1 MRISKDP
8 EERKTEILD
17 VAERL
22 FTSKGYSKTTI
33 SDILDEIG
41 VARGTFYYHF
51 KSKEEVMDAIIMRI
65 VNANTAVAKAIAN
78 DDSLPCLVKM
88 LQILFSAQSKS
99 GGGEEKIIEQL
110 HQPSNAEMHQKSLVM
125 MVTHLAPILTQV
137 VEQGISENIMAVEY
151 PYETVEMLLACA
163 AVIFDAGLFS
173 CEAEATAKKAYAMVN
188 MAEAALGTDKGALS
202 EIMKVIMG

>member
-1 MRISKDP
+1 MRVSKDP
-8 EERKTEILD
+8 EERKAEILD

-22 FTSKGYSKTTI
+22 FTSKGYNKTTI

-65 VNANTAVAKAIAN
+65 VNANTSVAKAIA
-78 DDSLPCLVKM
+78 DDGNLPCLVKM

-137 VEQGISENIMAVEY
+137 VEQGISEKIMAVDY
-151 PYETVEMLLACA
+151 PYETVEILLACA
-163 AVIFDAGLFS
+163 TVVFDDGLFP
-173 CEAEATAKKAYAMVN
+173 CEAEAMVKKAHAMISII
-188 MAEAALGTDKGALS
+188 ESALGTEKGALS
-202 EIMKVIMG
+202 EIMKLIIK

>member
-1 MRISKDP
+1 VRISKDP

-65 VNANTAVAKAIAN
+65 VNANTDVAKAIAN

-137 VEQGISENIMAVEY
+137 VEQGISEKIMTVDY
-151 PYETVEMLLACA
+151 PYETVEILLACA
-163 AVIFDAGLFS
+163 TVVFDDGLFP
-173 CEAEATAKKAYAMVN
+173 CEAEAMVKKAHAMISII
-188 MAEAALGTDKGALS
+188 ESALGTEKGALS
-202 EIMKVIMG
+202 EIMKLIIK